1 MSPFFGEEVA
11 QRVRSARHFQGIGP
25 FEAVERFKKICK
37 RAAKYTTGKTGLQS
51 PVATMTAGL
60 VILRE
65 LLADEPN
72 RGLIRE
78 KLEKCPALERLIDLR
93 QEVIP
98 AEPLEEFISKFI
110 VDHHDPELRLAP
122 DELEVRRPAER
133 KQSTLEEAKTFL
145 PNDSLEL
152 THFIDENEECI
163 SDVGEM
169 EEMACAFWGK
179 LYAKPEAPSP
189 GKIEQWFNQY
199 RRRIPDGQAPVLP
212 TIEDVTTAIRKSNN
226 SCAGPDG
233 VIFAVYRNKRII
245 ETAAELLHAALC
257 ELANGV
263 TPPDGYNHASMYLL
277 PKISNPR
284 VENTRPISVTN
295 ADNRIVSATIKN
307 ATQR

>member
-1 MSPFFGEEVA
+1 
-11 QRVRSARHFQGIGP
+11 
-25 FEAVERFKKICK
+25 
-37 RAAKYTTGKTGLQS
+37 
-51 PVATMTAGL
+51 MT
-60 VILRE
+60 R
-65 LLADEPN
+65 
-72 RGLIRE
+72 
-78 KLEKCPALERLIDLR
+78 K
-93 QEVIP
+93 
-98 AEPLEEFISKFI
+98 
-110 VDHHDPELRLAP
+110 
-122 DELEVRRPAER
+122 R

-199 RRRIPDGQAPVLP
+199 RRRIPDGQAPALP
-212 TIEDVTTAIRKSNN
+212 TIEDVITAIRKSNN

-257 ELANGV
+257 WKLMVMSWSYNVGKV
-263 TPPDGYNHASMYLL
+263 QRKQRHDGNKQKNMPHQ
-277 PKISNPR
+277 
-284 VENTRPISVTN
+284 
-295 ADNRIVSATIKN
+295 RI
-307 ATQR
+307 